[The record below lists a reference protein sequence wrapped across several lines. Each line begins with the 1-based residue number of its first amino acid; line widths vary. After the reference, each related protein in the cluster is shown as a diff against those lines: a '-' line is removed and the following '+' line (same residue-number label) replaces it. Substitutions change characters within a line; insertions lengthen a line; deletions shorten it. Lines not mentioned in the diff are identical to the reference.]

1 MTALSIILDIVLI
14 LISLVLIAA
23 VLMQQGQRQGLGA
36 IAGGAETFF
45 GKNKSRGLDGKL
57 QKITKIAAVVFIVL
71 AIVTT
76 IVVAHNASSSAA
88 VTDVNAA
95 VQEILNDVAESETAE
110 TETAAE
116 ARSLLTQ
123 SLPMQSP
130 LPTRRPR
137 PIPPQTDAVQP
148 DCPSGQ
154 IERETECAV
163 SLLLLSAAQSAC
175 ITCKRK
181 IERVCSAEGFLT

>member
-76 IVVAHNASSSAA
+76 IVVSHNSSSSAA
-88 VTDVNAA
+88 VTDVNSA
-95 VQEILNDVAESETAE
+95 VQEILDAEDAAAADVADAE
-110 TETAAE
+110 GEGEAE
-116 ARSLLTQ
+116 AEA
-123 SLPMQSP
+123 
-130 LPTRRPR
+130 
-137 PIPPQTDAVQP
+137 D
-148 DCPSGQ
+148 
-154 IERETECAV
+154 
-163 SLLLLSAAQSAC
+163 SAAN
-175 ITCKRK
+175 
-181 IERVCSAEGFLT
+181 

>member
-14 LISLVLIAA
+14 LISIVLIAA

-116 ARSLLTQ
+116 GETAA
-123 SLPMQSP
+123 
-130 LPTRRPR
+130 
-137 PIPPQTDAVQP
+137 DAEP
-148 DCPSGQ
+148 ADAEP
-154 IERETECAV
+154 
-163 SLLLLSAAQSAC
+163 AAD
-175 ITCKRK
+175 
-181 IERVCSAEGFLT
+181 AEAEADTAAN

>member
-1 MTALSIILDIVLI
+1 MTALSIVLDIVLI

-76 IVVAHNASSSAA
+76 IIVAHNASSSAA

-95 VQEILNDVAESETAE
+95 VQEILDAENAAAADVADAVAEGE
-110 TETAAE
+110 TEAAAEGETEAEADTAAN
-116 ARSLLTQ
+116 
-123 SLPMQSP
+123 
-130 LPTRRPR
+130 
-137 PIPPQTDAVQP
+137 
-148 DCPSGQ
+148 
-154 IERETECAV
+154 
-163 SLLLLSAAQSAC
+163 
-175 ITCKRK
+175 
-181 IERVCSAEGFLT
+181 

>member
-57 QKITKIAAVVFIVL
+57 QKITKIAAVVFIIL
-71 AIVTT
+71 AIATT
-76 IVVAHNASSSAA
+76 IVIAHNSSSSAA

-95 VQEILNDVAESETAE
+95 VQEILDAEDAAAADVADVADAVVEGE
-110 TETAAE
+110 TEAAAEGETEAAADTAAN
-116 ARSLLTQ
+116 
-123 SLPMQSP
+123 
-130 LPTRRPR
+130 
-137 PIPPQTDAVQP
+137 
-148 DCPSGQ
+148 
-154 IERETECAV
+154 
-163 SLLLLSAAQSAC
+163 
-175 ITCKRK
+175 
-181 IERVCSAEGFLT
+181 

>member
-1 MTALSIILDIVLI
+1 MTALSIVLDIVLI
-14 LISLVLIAA
+14 LISLVLLAA

-76 IVVAHNASSSAA
+76 IVVAHTASSSAA
-88 VTDVNAA
+88 VTNVNAA

-116 ARSLLTQ
+116 GETAA
-123 SLPMQSP
+123 
-130 LPTRRPR
+130 
-137 PIPPQTDAVQP
+137 DAEP
-148 DCPSGQ
+148 ADAEP
-154 IERETECAV
+154 
-163 SLLLLSAAQSAC
+163 AAD
-175 ITCKRK
+175 
-181 IERVCSAEGFLT
+181 AEAEADTAAN

>member
-1 MTALSIILDIVLI
+1 MTALSIVLDIVLI

-95 VQEILNDVAESETAE
+95 VQEILDAENAAAADVADAVAEGETEAAAE
-110 TETAAE
+110 GETEAAAETAAN
-116 ARSLLTQ
+116 
-123 SLPMQSP
+123 
-130 LPTRRPR
+130 
-137 PIPPQTDAVQP
+137 
-148 DCPSGQ
+148 
-154 IERETECAV
+154 
-163 SLLLLSAAQSAC
+163 
-175 ITCKRK
+175 
-181 IERVCSAEGFLT
+181 

>member
-71 AIVTT
+71 AIATT
-76 IVVAHNASSSAA
+76 IIVAHNSSAPA
-88 VTDVNAA
+88 AGTADVNAL
-95 VQEILNDVAESETAE
+95 VQEIVDAENAAAADAE
-110 TETAAE
+110 TEDAAAADTAEAEDTAADAE
-116 ARSLLTQ
+116 A
-123 SLPMQSP
+123 
-130 LPTRRPR
+130 
-137 PIPPQTDAVQP
+137 DAAAE
-148 DCPSGQ
+148 G
-154 IERETECAV
+154 ETEAT
-163 SLLLLSAAQSAC
+163 AN
-175 ITCKRK
+175 
-181 IERVCSAEGFLT
+181 

>member
-57 QKITKIAAVVFIVL
+57 QKITKIAAVVFIIL
-71 AIVTT
+71 AIATT
-76 IVVAHNASSSAA
+76 IVVAHNSSSSAA

-95 VQEILNDVAESETAE
+95 VQEILDAEDAAAADVADVADAVVEGE
-110 TETAAE
+110 TEAAAEGETEAEADTAAN
-116 ARSLLTQ
+116 
-123 SLPMQSP
+123 
-130 LPTRRPR
+130 
-137 PIPPQTDAVQP
+137 
-148 DCPSGQ
+148 
-154 IERETECAV
+154 
-163 SLLLLSAAQSAC
+163 
-175 ITCKRK
+175 
-181 IERVCSAEGFLT
+181 

>member
-57 QKITKIAAVVFIVL
+57 QKITKIAAVVFIIL
-71 AIVTT
+71 AIATT
-76 IVVAHNASSSAA
+76 IVVAHNSSSSAA

-95 VQEILNDVAESETAE
+95 VQEILDAEDAAAADVADAVAEGE
-110 TETAAE
+110 TEAAAEGETEAAADTAAN
-116 ARSLLTQ
+116 
-123 SLPMQSP
+123 
-130 LPTRRPR
+130 
-137 PIPPQTDAVQP
+137 
-148 DCPSGQ
+148 
-154 IERETECAV
+154 
-163 SLLLLSAAQSAC
+163 
-175 ITCKRK
+175 
-181 IERVCSAEGFLT
+181 